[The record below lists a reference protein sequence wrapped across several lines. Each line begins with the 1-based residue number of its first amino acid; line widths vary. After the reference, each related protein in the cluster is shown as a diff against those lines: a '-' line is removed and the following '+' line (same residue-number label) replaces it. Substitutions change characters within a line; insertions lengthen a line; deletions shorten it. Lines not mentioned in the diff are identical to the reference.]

1 MPAPKP
7 ALELIVDRW
16 SESGAPD
23 RFRWSLWEDGRRVAM
38 GGPHRSAA
46 ESEAEATAL
55 AGRRLGR
62 KPDRVTRL

>member
-1 MPAPKP
+1 
-7 ALELIVDRW
+7 
-16 SESGAPD
+16 
-23 RFRWSLWEDGRRVAM
+23 M